1 MRGYV
6 AEPYKELTNAII
18 QQAAIDYRNALVGIG
33 YERRSPEYVIKE
45 CEEFFRSDYYSL
57 LTKVPG
63 EYLIERIRKEVQNE
77 SHSNSAN
84 T

>member
-1 MRGYV
+1 MHERYRN
-6 AEPYKELTNAII
+6 PYEELCNAIVL
-18 QQAAIDYRNALVGIG
+18 QAVADYRNALRGVGYYSKTPKQVEI
-33 YERRSPEYVIKE
+33 E
-45 CEEFFRSDYYSL
+45 CENFFRSGYYAL

-77 SHSNSAN
+77 SHSDSAD